1 MRTVCRIMAWCL
13 LVPILI
19 CILSCNTSV
28 RRHSQPKL
36 NEFPVPGSLSTNRP
50 PAGPET
56 PGPKKIEPEPPLA
69 MPATS
74 GSKEVKSKAPA
85 VVQGVPSKLEPPI
98 TTPEPRFYV
107 HKIRWPGETL
117 SIIAKWYR
125 GSFKNWKALS
135 NANPTLDLKRIVIG
149 TNIFIPEDL
158 LKSHDPMPFS
168 FIASLAPKK
177 RVQTFTGKKPS
188 KASGAAHL
196 FGPIEKGQ
204 VAEASGRVELF
215 GPIENDQASIA
226 PDVIELFKP
235 ME

>member
-1 MRTVCRIMAWCL
+1 MSFQFQGAYQLTGPLPGRKR
-13 LVPILI
+13 P
-19 CILSCNTSV
+19 V
-28 RRHSQPKL
+28 RRRWNL
-36 NEFPVPGSLSTNRP
+36 N
-50 PAGPET
+50 
-56 PGPKKIEPEPPLA
+56 PPLA

-98 TTPEPRFYV
+98 TAPEPRFYV

-117 SIIAKWYR
+117 SIIAKWYT